1 MADPPLVAPRF
12 FRYRGDVNSN
22 PVSPLRSRLAP
33 TPSGYLHLGNAVNF
47 LLTWLMART
56 DGGTLKL
63 RIDDADSDRTQP
75 EYIEDI
81 FCQLDWL
88 GITWDEGPSGP
99 EDFQRHYSQRLR
111 HERYRAILDELAT
124 QAALFPCTCS
134 RKEIRAQSAT
144 GLYPGTCR
152 TRRDPPAGDHAI
164 RLLVPA
170 ETVVQVSDKAVPL
183 GQLIG
188 DFVLWRRDNQPAY
201 QLASL
206 VDDLDDRITCIV
218 RGADLLASTAAQL
231 FLASKLGPTGAPFRA
246 IAFHHHPLIPGTDG
260 LKLSKS
266 DNALSL
272 HAMREAGVT
281 PTLIYQAAAR
291 LLDLDPYAIESLGD
305 LLAAY
310 RPP

>member
-1 MADPPLVAPRF
+1 MNHTAPI
-12 FRYRGDVNSN
+12 
-22 PVSPLRSRLAP
+22 RSRLAP

-47 LLTWLMART
+47 LITWLMVRT
-56 DGGTLKL
+56 AGGILKL

-88 GITWDEGPSGP
+88 GITWDDGPSGP
-99 EDFQRHYSQRLR
+99 DDFLRHHSQRLR
-111 HERYRAILDELAT
+111 QERYRAVLEELAAT
-124 QAALFPCTCS
+124 GLLFPCACS
-134 RKEIRAQSAT
+134 RKQIREHSAS

-152 TRRDPPAGDHAI
+152 GRHQPPAGEHSI
-164 RLLVPA
+164 RLAVPA
-170 ETVVQVSDKAVPL
+170 ETMVQVGDQPVSL
-183 GQLIG
+183 GAAMG

-218 RGADLLASTAAQL
+218 RGKDLLASTAAQL
-231 FLASKLGPTGAPFRA
+231 YLATLLGATGEPFRN
-246 IAFHHHPLIPGTDG
+246 ITFHHHPLIPGAG
-260 LKLSKS
+260 GQKLSKS

-281 PTLIYQAAAR
+281 PVLIYQAAAR
-291 LLDLDPYAIESLGD
+291 VLELNPYPVESLDD
-305 LLAAY
+305 LLLAF
-310 RPP
+310 RGQ

>member
-1 MADPPLVAPRF
+1 M
-12 FRYRGDVNSN
+12 N
-22 PVSPLRSRLAP
+22 PSAPLRSRLAP

-47 LLTWLMART
+47 LLTWLRVRT
-56 DGGTLKL
+56 AGGTLKL

-81 FCQLDWL
+81 FRQLDWL
-88 GITWDEGPSGP
+88 GITWEEGPSGP
-99 EDFQRHYSQRLR
+99 EDFQHHHSQLLR
-111 HERYRAILDELAT
+111 RERYRAVLAELSAT
-124 QAALFPCTCS
+124 NALFPCTCS

-152 TRRDPPAGDHAI
+152 ERREVPDGEHAI
-164 RLLVPA
+164 RVGVPA
-170 ETVVQVSDKAVPL
+170 ETVVQVGSAAVPL
-183 GQLIG
+183 GSLMG
-188 DFVLWRRDNQPAY
+188 DFVLWRRNHQPAY

-246 IAFHHHPLIPGTDG
+246 ITFHHHALIPGEG
-260 LKLSKS
+260 GRKLSKS

-291 LLDLDPYAIESLGD
+291 LLALDPYAIESLDD

-310 RPP
+310 RRL